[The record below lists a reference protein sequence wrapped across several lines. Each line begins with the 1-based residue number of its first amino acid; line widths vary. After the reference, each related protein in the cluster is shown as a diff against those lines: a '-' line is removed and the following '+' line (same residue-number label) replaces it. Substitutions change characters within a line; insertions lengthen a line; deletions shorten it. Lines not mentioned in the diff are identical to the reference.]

1 MNGTPVTDGITSA
14 QMGGPG
20 LAAFLPAL
28 QQLHCTSNSEI
39 HWLELGGSLVGRFG
53 WKEPHA
59 SSVSGGMAV
68 GTLVTLACGFVSS
81 VTTNNQL
88 MMVG

>member
-1 MNGTPVTDGITSA
+1 MNGTAVMDGITSA

-53 WKEPHA
+53 SKEPHA
-59 SSVSGGMAV
+59 FSISGGMGV
-68 GTLVTLACGFVSS
+68 GTLL
-81 VTTNNQL
+81 
-88 MMVG
+88 